1 MMETITAQR
10 AEMEQLISGL
20 ESVINDIEGSV
31 EAMTGA
37 QDVSMEGLKQDVWD
51 MEQEVAATR

>member
-20 ESVINDIEGSV
+20 ESVISDIQGSV
-31 EAMTGA
+31 EAMTGVE
-37 QDVSMEGLKQDVWD
+37 DMSMEGLKQDVWD

>member
-1 MMETITAQR
+1 M
-10 AEMEQLISGL
+10 LISGL
-20 ESVINDIEGSV
+20 ESVINDVQGSV

-37 QDVSMEGLKQDVWD
+37 EDMTMEGLKQDVWE

>member
-20 ESVINDIEGSV
+20 ESVIEDVQGSV
-31 EAMTGA
+31 DAMTGA
-37 QDVSMEGLKQDVWD
+37 EGSSMGQLKQDVWE